1 MTTRAKHARMI
12 AGIRRHLDRFD
23 VETIEI
29 NERDQVTAKLNPN
42 KLLFEDERT
51 HYLGHVDRI
60 IENLDRLDAQDDALH
75 AALAAE
81 A

>member
-1 MTTRAKHARMI
+1 MTTRAKRARMI

-23 VETIEI
+23 VDTIEI
-29 NERDQVTAKLNPN
+29 NERDQVTAKLNPL
-42 KLLFEDERT
+42 KLLFEDGRT

-75 AALAAE
+75 AALAAQ